1 MTILAAALAG
11 IIFGTGLT
19 ISGMVNPTVVLGF
32 LDIAGN
38 WDPSLLFVMVG
49 ALAVAIPGYYFLKG
63 RRPAF
68 AEMQSIPSRV
78 DIDRPLIL
86 GAVIFGLGWG
96 LAGICPGPAI
106 TMLGIQPSWAL
117 IFIASM
123 SAGMLLARYAG
134 RYFSGST
141 Q

>member
-1 MTILAAALAG
+1 MTILVAALAG
-11 IIFGTGLT
+11 LVFGTGLT
-19 ISGMVNPTVVLGF
+19 ISGMVNPAVVLGF
-32 LDIAGN
+32 LDIAGDWN
-38 WDPSLLFVMVG
+38 PSLLFVMVG

-68 AEMQSIPSRV
+68 AETQLIPSRV

-86 GAVIFGLGWG
+86 GAVIFGVGWG

-106 TMLGIQPSWAL
+106 TMLGIEPIAAL

-123 SAGMLLARYAG
+123 SAGMFLAPYAG
-134 RYFSGST
+134 RFFSGNT
-141 Q
+141 G